1 MFTDVVAK
9 LTASSMYHAGP
20 AFWGSRGGGPGGGF
34 GHSTVV
40 ILSYLLCLR
49 YFLGLQVLGKGT
61 PPEILP
67 SPLLGRYAVP
77 CSFRIRYQQLFCM
90 CVIVNIPFYCIL
102 FSYLFDKY
110 RGSFLSC
117 RPILT
122 DWPRVW
128 FLRITRTALVPK
140 MQ

>member
-1 MFTDVVAK
+1 
-9 LTASSMYHAGP
+9 MYSY
-20 AFWGSRGGGPGGGF
+20 FFLILRLR
-34 GHSTVV
+34 V
-40 ILSYLLCLR
+40 LSYLLCLR

-67 SPLLGRYAVP
+67 SPLLRRYAVP

-122 DWPRVW
+122 DCQRVW
-128 FLRITRTALVPK
+128 FLRIPRTASVPR
-140 MQ
+140 MQCVPIKTPIYATYSYSI